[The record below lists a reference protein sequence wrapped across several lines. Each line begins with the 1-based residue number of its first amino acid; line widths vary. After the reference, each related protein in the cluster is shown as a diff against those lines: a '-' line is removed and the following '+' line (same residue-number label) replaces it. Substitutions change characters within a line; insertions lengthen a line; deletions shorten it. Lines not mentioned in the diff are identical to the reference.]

1 MSENPLRVTPT
12 GPLWLVT
19 HGVAKYLL
27 ACVSEVNETFERNE
41 TVVVRTRRGLEI
53 GTVLGLAETNVTS
66 RQGRPGKIIRRT
78 NLDDQSLFENQGS
91 LAERV
96 REQAQR
102 YIDEKELPLVF
113 LESEILLEGE
123 ECILHTLVWGTCSI
137 DGILRQL
144 QEYFGVTVR
153 ILDISTQPKEESGGC
168 ETCGSESGGCSSCG
182 TESKGGCSTGS
193 CSKGKVKSAEEL
205 TGYFRNLRDQLEQ
218 NPQRLP
224 LPVAE

>member
-1 MSENPLRVTPT
+1 LSQNSVPVAPSTSA
-12 GPLWLVT
+12 WLIT

-27 ACVSEVNETFERNE
+27 SCFSEGSETFERHD
-41 TVVVRTRRGLEI
+41 TVIVRTRRGLEL
-53 GTVLGLAETNVTS
+53 GTVLGLAETGITTK
-66 RQGRPGKIIRRT
+66 QGRLGKIIRRA

-96 REQAQR
+96 REQAQN
-102 YIDEKELPLVF
+102 YVDAKGLPLVF
-113 LESEILLEGE
+113 LESELLLEGE

-137 DGILRQL
+137 DGILQQL
-144 QEYFGVTVR
+144 QEHFGITVR

-205 TGYFRNLRDQLEQ
+205 TGYFRNLSDQLSH
-218 NPQRLP
+218 RVALP
-224 LPVAE
+224 TTE